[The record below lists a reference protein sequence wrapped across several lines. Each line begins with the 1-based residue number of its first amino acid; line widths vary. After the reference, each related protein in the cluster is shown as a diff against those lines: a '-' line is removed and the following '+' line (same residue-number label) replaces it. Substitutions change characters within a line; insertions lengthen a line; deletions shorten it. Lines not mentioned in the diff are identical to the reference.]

1 MKFYD
6 VKNKRHVNVPSGD
19 IMKKKTTKN
28 WRTTHFFVG
37 ELGDG
42 RLVYK
47 IASKDD
53 YSRSNYPLV

>member
-28 WRTTHFFVG
+28 GRTTHFFVG
-37 ELGDG
+37 ELSDG
-42 RLVYK
+42 REVYK
-47 IASKDD
+47 IVSKDD
-53 YSRSNYPLV
+53 YARASYPMY